1 MCQLLIR
8 TQGIHIHMGSLK
20 MGDLGDCLY
29 KLMMMMRINGLA
41 GTHGLNKN
49 NAKSA

>member
-20 MGDLGDCLY
+20 MGDLGDWLY
-29 KLMMMMRINGLA
+29 KLMRRRINGLA